1 MKFGLIG
8 HPIAHSLSPALFGA
22 GYDGRFPYD
31 LIQGEDFE
39 ASYQR
44 LIEEYD
50 GINVTAP
57 FKELAYAK
65 ADLPSEECRLIK
77 ATNLLIKTPE
87 GVRAYNSDFL
97 GVRLWLIEVLGGNR
111 ASSDAVPLALARC
124 SENIEAAMAPVER
137 SGTVCPS
144 GLSAQC
150 ADWGWKSHPTILIVG
165 CGGAGK
171 AAAAAAASLG
181 MKVVLMNRN
190 HERAVSLANDLNGA
204 GYDAEAVEI
213 SEFCRCFNDADVVI
227 YNVPTAIP
235 QMQQLLMEPL
245 HPTATE
251 AYHPTRTKHILEAN
265 YKDPSFDEA
274 YVKSLQ
280 EVNLGVRYTGGRT
293 WLLYQALTGYE
304 IFTGEKPDLQKMSDV
319 L

>member
-1 MKFGLIG
+1 MKRFGLIG

-22 GYDGRFPYD
+22 GYDGRYPYD

-39 ASYQR
+39 ASYQSF
-44 LIEEYD
+44 IEEYD

-97 GVRLWLIEVLGGNR
+97 GVRLWLEEVL
-111 ASSDAVPLALARC
+111 SDPEWEQRLR
-124 SENIEAAMAPVER
+124 PH
-137 SGTVCPS
+137 SGPCQIN
-144 GLSAQC
+144 A
-150 ADWGWKSHPTILIVG
+150 LIVG

-190 HERAVSLANDLNGA
+190 HDKAVSLANDLKEA
-204 GYDAEAVEI
+204 GYEAEAVAI
-213 SEFCRCFNDADVVI
+213 SGFCRCFNEADIVI
-227 YNVPTAIP
+227 YNIPTAIP
-235 QMQQLLMEPL
+235 EMQQLLAEPL
-245 HPTATE
+245 NSTG
-251 AYHPTRTKHILEAN
+251 TKHILEAN

-274 YVKSLQ
+274 YLKSLQ
-280 EVNLGVRYTGGRT
+280 ELNPGVRYTGGRT

>member
-8 HPIAHSLSPALFGA
+8 HPIAHSLSPALFRA
-22 GYDGRFPYD
+22 GYDGRYPYD

-39 ASYQR
+39 ASYQSF
-44 LIEEYD
+44 IEEYD

-87 GVRAYNSDFL
+87 GIRAYNSDFL
-97 GVRLWLIEVLGGNR
+97 GVRLWLEEVL
-111 ASSDAVPLALARC
+111 SDPEWEQRLRSHSGPCQVTAL
-124 SENIEAAMAPVER
+124 V
-137 SGTVCPS
+137 T
-144 GLSAQC
+144 
-150 ADWGWKSHPTILIVG
+150 G

-190 HERAVSLANDLNGA
+190 HDKAVSLANDLKEA
-204 GYDAEAVEI
+204 GYEAEAVAI
-213 SEFCRCFNDADVVI
+213 SGFCRCFNEADIVI
-227 YNVPTAIP
+227 YNIPTAIP
-235 QMQQLLMEPL
+235 EMQQLLAEPL
-245 HPTATE
+245 NSTG
-251 AYHPTRTKHILEAN
+251 TKHILEAN

-274 YVKSLQ
+274 YLKSLQ
-280 EVNLGVRYTGGRT
+280 ELNPGVRYTGGRT